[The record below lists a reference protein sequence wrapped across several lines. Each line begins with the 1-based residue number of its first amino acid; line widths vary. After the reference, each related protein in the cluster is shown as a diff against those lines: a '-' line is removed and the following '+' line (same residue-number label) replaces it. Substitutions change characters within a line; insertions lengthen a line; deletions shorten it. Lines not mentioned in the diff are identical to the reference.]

1 MAAGRSALKSSTIL
15 SQCWDKRW
23 SFGRIT
29 SPEWRTLG
37 SFMHARFTAQLAI
50 AAVVALAPAWVLAQ
64 DAKKPVPPN
73 PVGAGG
79 TWSQTVNKDAAIKG
93 EEFDKKQIELIQ
105 KVTGYFNQMTEIKGV
120 FVQTSADNKRLRGKF
135 YVKQPGRFRFD
146 YSPPSRL
153 VILSDGQ
160 YMAIQDFDMKT
171 DDRVELNQTPF
182 RILLRKDVDLLRDAQ
197 ILEVKEVDDVI
208 VLALQDRN
216 PDNPGRIKL
225 FLAKK
230 PNLELKEWITT
241 DSQGLDTRVELTEV
255 NKADSLD
262 PALFK
267 PASLVFQ
274 KLNQ

>member
-1 MAAGRSALKSSTIL
+1 
-15 SQCWDKRW
+15 
-23 SFGRIT
+23 
-29 SPEWRTLG
+29 
-37 SFMHARFTAQLAI
+37 
-50 AAVVALAPAWVLAQ
+50 VLAQ
-64 DAKKPVPPN
+64 DKKPVPPN

-79 TWSQTVNKDAAIKG
+79 AWTQSVNKDAAIKG

-105 KVTGYFNQMTEIKGV
+105 KVTGYFNQMTEIKGG

-171 DDRVELNQTPF
+171 DDRVELSQTPF
-182 RILLRKDVDLLRDAQ
+182 RLLLRKDVDLLRDAQ
-197 ILEVKEVDDVI
+197 ILEVKEVDDII

-230 PNLELKEWITT
+230 PNLELKEWVTT

-255 NKADSLD
+255 SKADSLD

-267 PASLVFQ
+267 PTSVVFQ
-274 KLNQ
+274 RLNQ

>member
-1 MAAGRSALKSSTIL
+1 
-15 SQCWDKRW
+15 
-23 SFGRIT
+23 
-29 SPEWRTLG
+29 
-37 SFMHARFTAQLAI
+37 MHARLMAQLAVT
-50 AAVVALAPAWVLAQ
+50 AVVALAPAWALAQ

-79 TWSQTVNKDAAIKG
+79 AWTQSVNKDAAIKG

-105 KVTGYFNQMTEIKGV
+105 KVTGYFNQMTEIKGG

-146 YSPPSRL
+146 YSPPSRV

-171 DDRVELNQTPF
+171 DDRIELSQTPF
-182 RILLRKDVDLLRDAQ
+182 RLLLRKDVDLLRDAQ

-241 DSQGLDTRVELTEV
+241 DSQGLDTRIELTEV
-255 NKADSLD
+255 SKADSLD

-267 PASLVFQ
+267 PTSVVFQ

>member
-1 MAAGRSALKSSTIL
+1 MLGQTMVIRANGAL
-15 SQCWDKRW
+15 R
-23 SFGRIT
+23 
-29 SPEWRTLG
+29 G
-37 SFMHARFTAQLAI
+37 SFMHARFMAQLAI
-50 AAVVALAPAWVLAQ
+50 TAVVALAPTWVQAQ
-64 DAKKPVPPN
+64 DKKPVPPN

-79 TWSQTVNKDAAIKG
+79 AWTQSVNKDAAIKG

-105 KVTGYFNQMTEIKGV
+105 KVTGYFNQMTEIKGG

-171 DDRVELNQTPF
+171 DDRVELSQTPF
-182 RILLRKDVDLLRDAQ
+182 RLLLRKDVDLLRDAQ
-197 ILEVKEVDDVI
+197 ILEVKEVDDII

-230 PNLELKEWITT
+230 PNLELKEWVTT

-255 NKADSLD
+255 SKADSLD

-267 PASLVFQ
+267 PTSVVFQ
-274 KLNQ
+274 RLNQ

>member
-1 MAAGRSALKSSTIL
+1 MSA
-15 SQCWDKRW
+15 
-23 SFGRIT
+23 RIT
-29 SPEWRTLG
+29 AL
-37 SFMHARFTAQLAI
+37 LAAI
-50 AAVVALAPAWVLAQ
+50 AVVALTPAWALAQ
-64 DAKKPVPPN
+64 EPKKPVPPN

-79 TWSQTVNKDAAIKG
+79 TWSQTVSKEAAIAG
-93 EEFDKKQIELIQ
+93 EEFDKKQMELIQ
-105 KVTGYFNQMTEIKGV
+105 KVATYFNQMTEIKGL

-135 YVKQPGRFRFD
+135 YVQQPGRFRFD
-146 YSPPSRL
+146 YNPPSRL

-171 DDRVELNQTPF
+171 DDRVELDRTPF
-182 RILLRKDVDLLRDAQ
+182 RVLLRKDVDLLRDAH

-230 PNLELKEWITT
+230 PGLELKEWITT

-255 NKADSLD
+255 GKTESLD

-267 PASLVFQ
+267 ANSMVFQ
-274 KLNQ
+274 RLNQ

>member
-1 MAAGRSALKSSTIL
+1 
-15 SQCWDKRW
+15 
-23 SFGRIT
+23 
-29 SPEWRTLG
+29 
-37 SFMHARFTAQLAI
+37 MHARITARLAVI
-50 AAVVALAPAWVLAQ
+50 AVVALVPIWAPAWVLAQ
-64 DAKKPVPPN
+64 DAKKPIPPN

-79 TWSQTVNKDAAIKG
+79 TWSQTVNREAAIAG
-93 EEFDKKQIELIQ
+93 EEFDKKQMELIG
-105 KVTGYFNQMTEIKGV
+105 KVTGYFNQMTEIKGL
-120 FVQTSADNKRLRGKF
+120 FVQTSADNKRVRGKF

-146 YSPPSRL
+146 YNPPSRL
-153 VILSDGQ
+153 LILSDGH
-160 YMAIQDFDMKT
+160 YMAIQDLDMKT
-171 DDRVELNQTPF
+171 DDRVELDRTPF
-182 RILLRKDVDLLRDAQ
+182 RVLLRKDVDLLRDSH

-230 PNLELKEWITT
+230 PTLELKEWITT

-255 NKADSLD
+255 NKTESLD

-267 PASLVFQ
+267 ANSMVFQ

>member
-1 MAAGRSALKSSTIL
+1 
-15 SQCWDKRW
+15 
-23 SFGRIT
+23 
-29 SPEWRTLG
+29 
-37 SFMHARFTAQLAI
+37 MHARLMAQLAI
-50 AAVVALAPAWVLAQ
+50 TAVVALAPVWVLAQ

-79 TWSQTVNKDAAIKG
+79 AWTQSVNKDAAIKG

-105 KVTGYFNQMTEIKGV
+105 KVTGYFNQMTEIKGG

-146 YSPPSRL
+146 YSPPSRV

-171 DDRVELNQTPF
+171 DDRIELSQTPF
-182 RILLRKDVDLLRDAQ
+182 RLLLRKDVDLLRDAQ
-197 ILEVKEVDDVI
+197 ILEVKEVDDII

-241 DSQGLDTRVELTEV
+241 DSQGLDTRIELTEV
-255 NKADSLD
+255 SKADSLD

-267 PASLVFQ
+267 PTSVVFQ

>member
-1 MAAGRSALKSSTIL
+1 
-15 SQCWDKRW
+15 
-23 SFGRIT
+23 
-29 SPEWRTLG
+29 
-37 SFMHARFTAQLAI
+37 MHARFMAQLAI
-50 AAVVALAPAWVLAQ
+50 TAVVALAPAWALAQ

-79 TWSQTVNKDAAIKG
+79 TWTQSVNKDAAIKG

-105 KVTGYFNQMTEIKGV
+105 KVTGYFNQMTEIKGG

-146 YSPPSRL
+146 YSPPSRV

-171 DDRVELNQTPF
+171 DDRVELSQTPF
-182 RILLRKDVDLLRDAQ
+182 RLLLRKDVDLLRDAQ
-197 ILEVKEVDDVI
+197 ILEVKEVDDII

-255 NKADSLD
+255 SKGGFAGSG
-262 PALFK
+262 P
-267 PASLVFQ
+267 FQ
-274 KLNQ
+274 AHQRGFSEA

>member
-1 MAAGRSALKSSTIL
+1 
-15 SQCWDKRW
+15 
-23 SFGRIT
+23 
-29 SPEWRTLG
+29 
-37 SFMHARFTAQLAI
+37 MHARITAQLVAI
-50 AAVVALAPAWVLAQ
+50 AVVALTPTWALAQ

-79 TWSQTVNKDAAIKG
+79 AWSQTVNKEAAIAG
-93 EEFDKKQIELIQ
+93 EEFDKKQMELIQ
-105 KVTGYFNQMTEIKGV
+105 KVGAYFRQMTEIKGL
-120 FVQTSADNKRLRGKF
+120 FVQTSADNKRMRGKF
-135 YVKQPGRFRFD
+135 YVQQPGRFRFD
-146 YSPPSRL
+146 YNPPSRL

-171 DDRVELNQTPF
+171 DDRVELDRTPF
-182 RILLRKDVDLLRDAQ
+182 RVLLRKDVDLIRDAQ

-208 VLALQDRN
+208 ALALQDRN

-255 NKADSLD
+255 NKTEALD

-267 PASLVFQ
+267 ATSMVFQ
-274 KLNQ
+274 RLNQ

>member
-1 MAAGRSALKSSTIL
+1 MSA
-15 SQCWDKRW
+15 
-23 SFGRIT
+23 
-29 SPEWRTLG
+29 EWRTLG
-37 SFMHARFTAQLAI
+37 ELMHARFMAQLAI
-50 AAVVALAPAWVLAQ
+50 TAVVALAPAWVLAQ
-64 DAKKPVPPN
+64 DKKPVPPN

-79 TWSQTVNKDAAIKG
+79 AWTQSVNKDAAIKG

-105 KVTGYFNQMTEIKGV
+105 KVTGYFNQMTEIKGG

-171 DDRVELNQTPF
+171 DDRVELSQTPF
-182 RILLRKDVDLLRDAQ
+182 RLLLRKDVDLLRDAQ
-197 ILEVKEVDDVI
+197 ILEVKEVDDII

-230 PNLELKEWITT
+230 PNLELKEWVTT

-255 NKADSLD
+255 SKADSLD

-267 PASLVFQ
+267 PTSVVFQ
-274 KLNQ
+274 RLNQ

>member
-1 MAAGRSALKSSTIL
+1 MSTERSHL
-15 SQCWDKRW
+15 
-23 SFGRIT
+23 G
-29 SPEWRTLG
+29 G
-37 SFMHARFTAQLAI
+37 SFMHVRITARLAVI
-50 AAVVALAPAWVLAQ
+50 AVVALVAIWAPTWALAQ
-64 DAKKPVPPN
+64 EAKKPVPPN

-79 TWSQTVNKDAAIKG
+79 AWSQTVNKESAIAG
-93 EEFDKKQIELIQ
+93 EEFDKKQMELIQ
-105 KVTGYFNQMTEIKGV
+105 KVTTYFNQMTEIKGL
-120 FVQTSADNKRLRGKF
+120 FVQTSADNKRQRGKF
-135 YVKQPGRFRFD
+135 YVQQPGRFRFD
-146 YSPPSRL
+146 YNSPSRL

-171 DDRVELNQTPF
+171 DDRVELDRTPF
-182 RILLRKDVDLLRDAQ
+182 RVLLRKDVDLLRDAH

-208 VLALQDRN
+208 ALALQDRN

-255 NKADSLD
+255 GKTEALD

-267 PASLVFQ
+267 ANSMVFQ
-274 KLNQ
+274 RLNQ

>member
-1 MAAGRSALKSSTIL
+1 
-15 SQCWDKRW
+15 
-23 SFGRIT
+23 
-29 SPEWRTLG
+29 
-37 SFMHARFTAQLAI
+37 MHARITARLAI
-50 AAVVALAPAWVLAQ
+50 IAVVALAPALVLAQ
-64 DAKKPVPPN
+64 EARKPVPPN

-79 TWSQTVNKDAAIKG
+79 TWSQTVNREAAIAG
-93 EEFDKKQIELIQ
+93 EEFDKKQMELIG
-105 KVTGYFNQMTEIKGV
+105 KVTSYFNQMTEIKGL
-120 FVQTSADNKRLRGKF
+120 FVQTSADNKRMRGKF

-146 YSPPSRL
+146 YNAPSRL

-171 DDRVELNQTPF
+171 DDRVELDRTPF
-182 RILLRKDVDLLRDAQ
+182 RVLLRKDVDLLRDSH

-230 PNLELKEWITT
+230 PSLELKEWITT

-255 NKADSLD
+255 GKTEALDPTLFKADSM
-262 PALFK
+262 
-267 PASLVFQ
+267 VFQ
-274 KLNQ
+274 RLNQ